1 MHSYSEMQSTPAEQL
16 ERDFGLRVASFR
28 CDVRGVRRYLRD
40 GASVN
45 ADVTAVNSDGNTPLD
60 LEMKPCMKKLFR
72 KYFAIV
78 VRRCAFRSLPADL
91 ASHVASFMI

>member
-1 MHSYSEMQSTPAEQL
+1 
-16 ERDFGLRVASFR
+16 
-28 CDVRGVRRYLRD
+28 
-40 GASVN
+40 
-45 ADVTAVNSDGNTPLD
+45 
-60 LEMKPCMKKLFR
+60 MKKLFR